1 MHFKRWPSDDRESS
15 KSNLIL
21 NKTLFY
27 KLFSL
32 NEGKIATFETPQL
45 PAEEDSRKEKSKT
58 IVTTETIKKLQKEGN
73 SEIYLLIMILIEL
86 KNCQHRVCSRTP
98 SDQY

>member
-1 MHFKRWPSDDRESS
+1 M
-15 KSNLIL
+15 

-45 PAEEDSRKEKSKT
+45 PVEEDIGKGKSKT
-58 IVTTETIKKLQKEGN
+58 METTETIRQLQKEGT
-73 SEIYLLIMILIEL
+73 SEIYLLILIE
-86 KNCQHRVCSRTP
+86 
-98 SDQY
+98 

>member
-27 KLFSL
+27 KIFSL

-45 PAEEDSRKEKSKT
+45 SVEEDNGKGKSKT
-58 IVTTETIKKLQKEGN
+58 METTETIRQLQMEGT
-73 SEIYLLIMILIEL
+73 SEIYLLILIE
-86 KNCQHRVCSRTP
+86 
-98 SDQY
+98 

>member
-45 PAEEDSRKEKSKT
+45 PVEEDNGKRKSKT
-58 IVTTETIKKLQKEGN
+58 METIETIRQIQMEGT
-73 SEIYLLIMILIEL
+73 SEIYLLMLIE
-86 KNCQHRVCSRTP
+86 
-98 SDQY
+98 

>member
-45 PAEEDSRKEKSKT
+45 PVEEDNGKRKSKT
-58 IVTTETIKKLQKEGN
+58 METIETIRQIQMEGT
-73 SEIYLLIMILIEL
+73 SEIYLLILIE
-86 KNCQHRVCSRTP
+86 
-98 SDQY
+98 

>member
-32 NEGKIATFETPQL
+32 NEGKITTFETPQL
-45 PAEEDSRKEKSKT
+45 SVEEDNGNGKSKT
-58 IVTTETIKKLQKEGN
+58 METTETIRQLQMEGT
-73 SEIYLLIMILIEL
+73 SEI
-86 KNCQHRVCSRTP
+86 S
-98 SDQY
+98 

>member
-45 PAEEDSRKEKSKT
+45 PVEEDSGKGKSKT
-58 IVTTETIKKLQKEGN
+58 IETTETIRQLQKEGT
-73 SEIYLLIMILIEL
+73 SEISLLILIE
-86 KNCQHRVCSRTP
+86 
-98 SDQY
+98 

>member
-32 NEGKIATFETPQL
+32 NEGKISTFETPQL
-45 PAEEDSRKEKSKT
+45 PVEEDNGKRKSKT
-58 IVTTETIKKLQKEGN
+58 METIETIRQIQMEGT
-73 SEIYLLIMILIEL
+73 SEIYLLILIE
-86 KNCQHRVCSRTP
+86 
-98 SDQY
+98 

>member
-45 PAEEDSRKEKSKT
+45 PVEEDIGKGKSKT
-58 IVTTETIKKLQKEGN
+58 METTETIRQLEMEGT
-73 SEIYLLIMILIEL
+73 SEIYLLILIE
-86 KNCQHRVCSRTP
+86 
-98 SDQY
+98 

>member
-45 PAEEDSRKEKSKT
+45 PVEEDNGKGKSKT
-58 IVTTETIKKLQKEGN
+58 METTETIRQLQKEGT
-73 SEIYLLIMILIEL
+73 SEISLLILIE
-86 KNCQHRVCSRTP
+86 
-98 SDQY
+98 

>member
-1 MHFKRWPSDDRESS
+1 MHFKRWPSDNRESS

-45 PAEEDSRKEKSKT
+45 PVEEDNGKGKSKT
-58 IVTTETIKKLQKEGN
+58 METTETIRQLQMEGT
-73 SEIYLLIMILIEL
+73 SEIYLLILIE
-86 KNCQHRVCSRTP
+86 
-98 SDQY
+98 

>member
-1 MHFKRWPSDDRESS
+1 MHFKRWPSDNRESS

-45 PAEEDSRKEKSKT
+45 PVEEDNGKGKSKT
-58 IVTTETIKKLQKEGN
+58 METTETIRQLQMEGT
-73 SEIYLLIMILIEL
+73 SEI
-86 KNCQHRVCSRTP
+86 S
-98 SDQY
+98 

>member
-45 PAEEDSRKEKSKT
+45 PVEEDNGKRKSKT
-58 IVTTETIKKLQKEGN
+58 METTETIRQLQMEGT
-73 SEIYLLIMILIEL
+73 SEIYLLILIE
-86 KNCQHRVCSRTP
+86 
-98 SDQY
+98 

>member
-15 KSNLIL
+15 KSNLIF

-45 PAEEDSRKEKSKT
+45 PVEEDNGKRKSKT
-58 IVTTETIKKLQKEGN
+58 METIETIRQIQMEGT
-73 SEIYLLIMILIEL
+73 SEIYLLILIE
-86 KNCQHRVCSRTP
+86 
-98 SDQY
+98 

>member
-27 KLFSL
+27 KLSL
-32 NEGKIATFETPQL
+32 NEGKIAAFETPQL
-45 PAEEDSRKEKSKT
+45 SVEEDNGKGKSKT
-58 IVTTETIKKLQKEGN
+58 METTETIRQLQMEGT
-73 SEIYLLIMILIEL
+73 SEISLLILIE
-86 KNCQHRVCSRTP
+86 
-98 SDQY
+98 